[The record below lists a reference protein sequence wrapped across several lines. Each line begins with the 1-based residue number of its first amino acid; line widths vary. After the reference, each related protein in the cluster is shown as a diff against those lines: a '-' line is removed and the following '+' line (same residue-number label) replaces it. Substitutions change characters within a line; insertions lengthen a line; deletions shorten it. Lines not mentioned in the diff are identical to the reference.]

1 MPPQMT
7 TANEEEFRK
16 YSYVLD
22 GNRYYILLTYQ
33 DKIRF
38 ESRCGVQLVLLEDDD
53 GEEKE
58 E

>member
-1 MPPQMT
+1 MPPPMT

-22 GNRYYILLTYQ
+22 GSRYYILLTLQ

-38 ESRCGVQLVLLEDDD
+38 ESRCGVPLELCED
-53 GEEKE
+53 ENKE
-58 E
+58 EEE